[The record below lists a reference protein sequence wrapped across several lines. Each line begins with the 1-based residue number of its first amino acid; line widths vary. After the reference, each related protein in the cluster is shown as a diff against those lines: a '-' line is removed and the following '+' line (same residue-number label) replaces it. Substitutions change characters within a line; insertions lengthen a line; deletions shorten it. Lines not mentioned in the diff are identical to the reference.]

1 MPRTYSDL
9 LQIDSMTARK
19 AERYGAQIMCML
31 KEYWN
36 ELDGNLCYWIWNK
49 QNMNSYQLGKILLFV
64 TLTDHSSN
72 KQLSL
77 KSTAREENEIKRQL
91 NHMNTNKDI
100 VGGFKD
106 IQIDGTIAPTS
117 G

>member
-36 ELDGNLCYWIWNK
+36 ELDGNLCY
-49 QNMNSYQLGKILLFV
+49 
-64 TLTDHSSN
+64 
-72 KQLSL
+72 
-77 KSTAREENEIKRQL
+77 
-91 NHMNTNKDI
+91 
-100 VGGFKD
+100 
-106 IQIDGTIAPTS
+106 
-117 G
+117 